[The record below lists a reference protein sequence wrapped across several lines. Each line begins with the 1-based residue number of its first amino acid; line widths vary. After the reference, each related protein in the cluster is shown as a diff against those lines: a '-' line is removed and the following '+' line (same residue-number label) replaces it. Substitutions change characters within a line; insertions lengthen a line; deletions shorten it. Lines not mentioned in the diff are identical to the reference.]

1 MTGRGLKVARRV
13 VEKETDR
20 TRERERERERSK
32 GSDLPQIARCSGSI
46 EHWAIVC
53 MLQRHVQPKESL
65 AESPKVHQ
73 WKSLLAVESLR
84 GRRTETRL
92 SFCFTLLEYSPA
104 CGENSAQSSGER
116 VFVAG
121 DENSVLI

>member
-1 MTGRGLKVARRV
+1 MWLRKRRTGQ
-13 VEKETDR
+13 
-20 TRERERERERSK
+20 ERERERSK

-73 WKSLLAVESLR
+73 WKSLLAVESAWKTHR
-84 GRRTETRL
+84 NA

-116 VFVAG
+116 VFVAC